1 MDDKVWANEKEKLVK
16 DALKKYNT
24 ERKEDI
30 IEKVPELTNLVEK
43 ILKILTENQILVEEN
58 KLYKEKLNKIKSMI

>member
-1 MDDKVWANEKEKLVK
+1 MDDKVWTTEKEKLVK

-24 ERKEDI
+24 ERKEVI
-30 IEKVPELTNLVEK
+30 IEKVPELTNLIEK
-43 ILKILTENQILVEEN
+43 ILTILAENSILVEEN